1 MSTVINT
8 NLASLFAQNSLTNAQ
23 NNLATSVQRLSS
35 GLRINSAKDD
45 AAGLAISQNMQ
56 SQINGTNQSINN
68 LSNATN
74 LLQTADSSLS
84 TIQDMLLQLKQLS
97 VQGYDGSLNAT
108 QKADIVTQMQDLN
121 TEINATASRTQF
133 NGINLLTSGSSIDN
147 VNSDLTSG
155 TVLSNTKVAVSTTS
169 GLGSVGGV
177 LADTA
182 YTAVGGNGVAT
193 TFTIALDAT
202 KQNSTPG
209 TYTFQANGA
218 NLTMTGTWNGVAQS
232 QTVVINPAAGNNPGG
247 ALNPQDQTLDFSNFG
262 VKINLHSQIAAGATE
277 SGQQLAASIVAASNQ
292 LTINGQV
299 GQISNL
305 QLGGVAPGTY
315 QMSYD
320 NVGNIASVGLPAN
333 IASGATTLPSV
344 GNTTTVT
351 GVNFTGGS
359 GTGATGSVTYD
370 SNGKVTGITMT
381 SSNATYKAGDV
392 LSSAAQ
398 GTAATDRA
406 TFGALA
412 AGDSITVAGLTLT
425 AGTTALAAVDVAN
438 AFVHLAAGATAQY
451 GKTGSAVFGSG
462 LGGGVSTATQIGT
475 FSGTLAGWGTA
486 TAVVTGGSNNQLDL
500 TATAVGLQ
508 GTVGSPTTA
517 AISGG
522 TLTNVSTHAVNT
534 TNTPGVAAS
543 YTNAGLS
550 ITAGPPSVNT
560 ALAAGDQ
567 LTVDGLTLTATGAMS
582 ATDVAAAFAAA
593 STASAGTTTLSN
605 YVSGNG
611 HVDGLRGGFAI
622 TAGTGTQGAGSG
634 LVFTATT
641 AGAVGGPTITGT
653 AAGKLTLATPT
664 LVAGGTAAINTVA
677 FGNLAAGDSF
687 TLAGQTYTAS
697 QYTSGTDLATA
708 FASNSAGTKGSFNG
722 TTLTGYSI
730 AAGVTGQA
738 VLTAT
743 GNSVGAVTP
752 TIVQGILTTASVL
765 PTVAQTTA
773 GTLTMGALSGIA
785 VSTLSNTTGSNQLT
799 LTGQINGQTVKQSV
813 TLTDNA
819 ANSVES
825 VNFSAFGVKFDI
837 NSNQAQSAN
846 DLGFA
851 LANLNGGSSTGTYST
866 SGAGRPGQIVVA
878 TGNNSNLQFQSGA
891 NSSAFIDIQTLNV
904 QTGTTGANAG
914 TSSEMMTLGT
924 DITGTGAN
932 GSADGTLGSLGANDT
947 IASWQAAF
955 QATAA
960 AVDKAVDYI
969 STQRATY
976 GSQMNRLS
984 YISSNLTAQST
995 NLQTSKSSITDTNF
1009 AAETATLTKGQI
1021 MQQAATAM
1029 LAQANQMPNVIL
1041 SLLK

>member
-1 MSTVINT
+1 MTTVINT
-8 NLASLFAQNSLTNAQ
+8 NLASLFAQNSLSNAQ

-45 AAGLAISQNMQ
+45 AAGLAIAQNMQ
-56 SQINGTNQSINN
+56 SQINGTNQSIQN
-68 LSNATN
+68 LNDATN

-84 TIQDMLLQLKQLS
+84 TIQDMLLRLKQLS
-97 VQGYDGSLNAT
+97 TQGYDGSLSTT
-108 QKADIVTQMQDLN
+108 QKADIVQQMKDLN
-121 TEINATASRTQF
+121 TEINATASRTSF

-147 VNSDLTSG
+147 VNSDLNSG

-169 GLGSVGGV
+169 GLGSVGGA

-232 QTVVINPAAGNNPGG
+232 QTVVINPAVGNNPGG
-247 ALNPQDQTLDFSNFG
+247 ALNPQAQTLDFSNFG
-262 VKINLHSQIAAGATE
+262 IKIALQSQIGAGATE
-277 SGQQLAASIVAASNQ
+277 TGAQLASSIVAASNQ
-292 LTINGQV
+292 VTVNGQV
-299 GQISNL
+299 GQINNL
-305 QLGGVAPGTY
+305 QLAGVAPGTY
-315 QMSYD
+315 KMSYD
-320 NVGNIASVGLPAN
+320 NVGNISSVGLPATV
-333 IASGATTLPSV
+333 ASGITSPGA
-344 GNTTTVT
+344 GGTVA
-351 GVNFTGGS
+351 GVHFSG
-359 GTGATGSVTYD
+359 GTGTNAIGTVAYD
-370 SNGKVTGITMT
+370 SNGNITGITMT
-381 SSNATYKAGDV
+381 SSDANFKAGDV
-392 LSSAAQ
+392 LSAAAQ
-398 GTAATDRA
+398 GTAATDTA

-412 AGDSITVAGLTLT
+412 AGDSITVAGLTFT
-425 AGTTALAAVDVAN
+425 AGNAAVSAVDVTN
-438 AFVHLAAGATAQY
+438 AFKNLSAGATKQ
-451 GKTGSAVFGSG
+451 S
-462 LGGGVSTATQIGT
+462 GVSDSHVYNVGGLSPIGT
-475 FSGTLAGWGTA
+475 FSGTLAGWNTA
-486 TAVVTGGSNNQLDL
+486 SAVSGGSNNQLVL
-500 TATAVGLQ
+500 TATSVGLQ

-522 TLTNVSTHAVNT
+522 TLTNVSTNAVNVNT
-534 TNTPGVAAS
+534 TPGVAAS

-550 ITAGPPSVNT
+550 GVL

-567 LTVDGLTLTATGAMS
+567 LTVDGMTLTATGAMS
-582 ATDVAAAFAAA
+582 AANVADAFAAA

-605 YVSGNG
+605 YITGITHG

-622 TAGTGTQGAGSG
+622 AAGTGTQGAGTG

-653 AAGKLTLATPT
+653 ATAKLTSAGPT
-664 LVAGGTAAINTVA
+664 TVAGGTAAVNTVT
-677 FGNLAAGDSF
+677 FGNLAAGDTF

-708 FASNSAGTKGSFNG
+708 FASNTAGTKGSFNG

-730 AAGVTGQA
+730 APGATGQA

-743 GNSVGAVTP
+743 GNSAGAVTP
-752 TIVQGILTTASVL
+752 TIVQGTLTTASVA
-765 PTVAQTTA
+765 PTIAQTSA
-773 GTLTMGALSGIA
+773 GTLTLGAITGVAVKTLSG
-785 VSTLSNTTGSNQLT
+785 VTGTNKLTLS
-799 LTGQINGQTVKQSV
+799 GQINGQDVKQSV

-819 ANSVES
+819 ANGMQTI
-825 VNFSAFGVKFDI
+825 NFSSFGVKFDI
-837 NSNQAQSAN
+837 NSYQAQSAN
-846 DLGFA
+846 DLGFT
-851 LANLNGGSSTGTYST
+851 LANLNGGNSTGTYGT
-866 SGAGRPGQIVVA
+866 SGAGVPGQIVIA

-891 NSSAFIDIQTLNV
+891 NSSAFIDIATLNV
-904 QTGTTGANAG
+904 QTGTTGSNAG
-914 TSSEMMTLGT
+914 TASEMMTLGT
-924 DITGTGAN
+924 DITGLGAN
-932 GSADGTLGSLGANDT
+932 GTVSGTLGSLGANDT

-969 STQRATY
+969 STQRSTY
-976 GSQMNRLS
+976 GSQMNRLG
-984 YISSNLTAQST
+984 YINSNLTAQTT
-995 NLQTSKSSITDTNF
+995 NLQNSRSAITDTNF
-1009 AAETATLTKGQI
+1009 ASETAALTKGQI

>member
-1 MSTVINT
+1 MTTVINT
-8 NLASLFAQNSLTNAQ
+8 NLASLFAQNSLSNAQ

-56 SQINGTNQSINN
+56 SQINGTNQSIQN
-68 LSNATN
+68 LNNATN

-84 TIQDMLLQLKQLS
+84 TIQDMLLSLKQLS
-97 VQGYDGSLNAT
+97 VQGYDGSLSTA
-108 QKADIVTQMQDLN
+108 QKADIVQQMKDLN

-182 YTAVGGNGVAT
+182 YTAPGVNAVGIAT
-193 TFTIALDAT
+193 TFNIALDSS

-320 NVGNIASVGLPAN
+320 NVGNISSVGLPATV
-333 IASGATTLPSV
+333 ASGITSPGA
-344 GNTTTVT
+344 GGTVA
-351 GVNFTGGS
+351 GVNFSG
-359 GTGATGSVTYD
+359 GTGTNAIGTVAYD
-370 SNGKVTGITMT
+370 SNGNITGITMT
-381 SSNATYKAGDV
+381 SSDANFKAGDV
-392 LSSAAQ
+392 LSAAAQ
-398 GTAATDRA
+398 GTAATDTA

-412 AGDSITVAGLTLT
+412 AGDSITVAGLTFT
-425 AGTTALAAVDVAN
+425 AGNADVSALDITN
-438 AFVHLAAGATAQY
+438 AFKNLSAGATKQS
-451 GKTGSAVFGSG
+451 GQSDSRVFNV
-462 LGGGVSTATQIGT
+462 GGTQVGT
-475 FSGTLAGWGTA
+475 FSGTLAGWNTA
-486 TAVVTGGSNNQLDL
+486 STVSGVSSNQLLFTAAVVGPK
-500 TATAVGLQ
+500 
-508 GTVGSPTTA
+508 GTVGSPTLVSVTGGTASNVSSAASVDVTPQPGVTA
-517 AISGG
+517 ASTSTGFSG
-522 TLTNVSTHAVNT
+522 TLL
-534 TNTPGVAAS
+534 
-543 YTNAGLS
+543 AGEQVT
-550 ITAGPPSVNT
+550 IG
-560 ALAAGDQ
+560 
-567 LTVDGLTLTATGAMS
+567 GLTLTATASMS
-582 ATDVAAAFAAA
+582 NTDIATAFAAA
-593 STASAGTTTLSN
+593 SGQTGLSN
-605 YVSGNG
+605 FTNNGGISKGHLDGGLSGFTISN
-611 HVDGLRGGFAI
+611 
-622 TAGTGTQGAGSG
+622 AGSG
-634 LVFTATT
+634 ALTFTSTSAGPTT
-641 AGAVGGPTITGT
+641 A
-653 AAGKLTLATPT
+653 PT
-664 LVAGGTAAINTVA
+664 LSTTSHLGSVTAAITNVVA
-677 FGNLAAGDSF
+677 GLAAKQTVTFGSLASGDHF
-687 TLAGQTYTAS
+687 TLAGKTFTANA
-697 QYTSGTDLATA
+697 YTSAANLADA
-708 FASNSAGTKGSFNG
+708 FVNG
-722 TTLTGYSI
+722 TTTYGAFTGTFSGFTI
-730 AAGVTGQA
+730 GTLSGNTA
-738 VLTAT
+738 VLTSTSA
-743 GNSVGAVTP
+743 GP
-752 TIVQGILTTASVL
+752 TNAASITQGTRTTASVV
-765 PTVAQTTA
+765 PTVAQTSA
-773 GTLTMGALSGIA
+773 GTLTLGAITGVA

-813 TLTDNA
+813 TLTNNA

-932 GSADGTLGSLGANDT
+932 GSAAGTLGSLGANDT

-984 YISSNLTAQST
+984 YVSSNLTAQST
-995 NLQTSKSSITDTNF
+995 NLQTSKSAITDTNF
-1009 AAETATLTKGQI
+1009 ASETATLTKGQI